1 MDKDTIW
8 RALQIRYVDLT
19 FRLRILEDTTLPRE
33 KCSALRGG
41 MGQMLL
47 EQSCIRDRNCEACDF
62 QKECLVNRILYSQ
75 YEIQPKFASRGDSIG
90 YVMECNDHREYFY
103 SGDMLE
109 FHLLLYGKTIVYF
122 TQILQAFFMLGQVG
136 LGKKKAKYD
145 ILSVKNEQGDLVA
158 DDHCIFL
165 QNLGIRTIAEYVK
178 GRQETF
184 KSLKS
189 RKDNEIED
197 EDRKYILKFQTPTTI
212 KYQGKF
218 LQQFH
223 GEAIVRSVIRRIYSF
238 DCFEG
243 IDIPLMEAEEVLRIK
258 YQKVKYAAVTRYSSR
273 AKSKMDLKGIY
284 GEVILENISD
294 EMIILL
300 LAAERLHIG
309 KNSSFGFGKYMLQSM
324 D

>member
-136 LGKKKAKYD
+136 LG
-145 ILSVKNEQGDLVA
+145 
-158 DDHCIFL
+158 
-165 QNLGIRTIAEYVK
+165 
-178 GRQETF
+178 
-184 KSLKS
+184 
-189 RKDNEIED
+189 
-197 EDRKYILKFQTPTTI
+197 
-212 KYQGKF
+212 
-218 LQQFH
+218 
-223 GEAIVRSVIRRIYSF
+223 
-238 DCFEG
+238 
-243 IDIPLMEAEEVLRIK
+243 
-258 YQKVKYAAVTRYSSR
+258 
-273 AKSKMDLKGIY
+273 
-284 GEVILENISD
+284 
-294 EMIILL
+294 
-300 LAAERLHIG
+300 
-309 KNSSFGFGKYMLQSM
+309 
-324 D
+324 